1 MRLVLKN
8 LAEVILGGFGVIG
21 MIGQLEH
28 PVKIRDRIVY
38 QAFLHQADAA
48 LQVGVG
54 VICSDEH
61 QVSEVGEG
69 AIKVAAFGSNL
80 AALEVR

>member
-28 PVKIRDRIVY
+28 PMKIRDGVVY
-38 QAFLHQADAA
+38 EPFFHQADSA
-48 LQVGVG
+48 LQVSVG
-54 VICSDEH
+54 VIRSNQHEL
-61 QVSEVGEG
+61 SEVGEG
-69 AIKVAAFGSNL
+69 PIKVAALGSHL
-80 AALEVR
+80 AALEVG